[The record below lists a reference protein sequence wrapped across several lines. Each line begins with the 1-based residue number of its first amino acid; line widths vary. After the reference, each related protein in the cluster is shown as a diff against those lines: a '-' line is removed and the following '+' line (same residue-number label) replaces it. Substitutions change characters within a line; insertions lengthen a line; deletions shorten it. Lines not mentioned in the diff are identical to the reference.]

1 MISVNMVDALI
12 LKAVHQQTVINAC
25 LEIYRDIC
33 GRYRGKQHFEQ
44 PGNSTSEGDELH
56 YLRFSVPNRNQSLAL
71 PRQLTTGV
79 QSPHK
84 HKHTHKFKHSVFRH
98 SNSQRHIYKK
108 KNALVN
114 IPMCLCVCLCV
125 CKCVMFNSWAIMLKT
140 QQWLRIKCKHN
151 VIICP
156 YRFT

>member
-1 MISVNMVDALI
+1 MISVNMVGALI
-12 LKAVHQQTVINAC
+12 LRAVHQQTAINAC
-25 LEIYRDIC
+25 LEICWDIC
-33 GRYRGKQHFEQ
+33 VRYRAKQHLEQ

-84 HKHTHKFKHSVFRH
+84 HKHTHKFKHSVFRY

-108 KNALVN
+108 STGKYTN
-114 IPMCLCVCLCV
+114 VCLCV
-125 CKCVMFNSWAIMLKT
+125 C
-140 QQWLRIKCKHN
+140 
-151 VIICP
+151 VIPELPC
-156 YRFT
+156 